1 MTTISPRRD
10 SGGRASDCRSSKKQR
25 LPSVSEEESS
35 DDSSSGEEESDD
47 DDSSSGEETEVEF
60 QNGSSESRE
69 RELVVLSDDSDSE
82 DEKTYAELLRSRRP
96 RRLSPPKSLT
106 LPDSDV
112 LDCPNCF
119 EPLRKPIFQCNNGHL
134 ACSACCTKLKKRC
147 FFCALPTGDI
157 RCRAM
162 EKVIKTCV
170 VSCPNAKHGCK
181 QITTYGKEESSH
193 AKLCLFTPCSCPV
206 LDCNYIGSYKDLNNH
221 FRITHKKSPG
231 EIMSIEFGRQEI
243 FRLDF
248 NDDPVV
254 FQMEKEGDLIVIQGF
269 KGSHG
274 VYASVSR
281 IAPVVPVMGQLY
293 CSIARL
299 KENSTL
305 RLEFMV
311 KNVQKVREKQE
322 QPEDSFL
329 LIPTHMLR
337 GDHLKMQICIRRE
350 YVPS

>member
-1 MTTISPRRD
+1 RSGFREMTTISPRRD

-35 DDSSSGEEESDD
+35 YDSSSGEEESDD

-112 LDCPNCF
+112 LDYPNCF

-162 EKVIKTCV
+162 EKSHVPMQNTGVNRSLHMEKKKQAMRSCV
-170 VSCPNAKHGCK
+170 F
-181 QITTYGKEESSH
+181 
-193 AKLCLFTPCSCPV
+193 FTPCSCPV